1 MISKSFHMRD
11 FCFCDFLPFLTGLIS
26 SDQTT
31 STSSRGSRQSFWAF
45 SFTRDVILSQ
55 IQKQITVYMKPC
67 CLSSTKSYPVRR
79 PPLSR
84 SWLKCVWYL
93 SVGTGPCAQP
103 LPTLRSWSPGSP
115 GVSYRGKRK
124 KGREQKATD
133 KDTESVNRGFTLW
146 GNYSLFSH
154 HFWSVFP
161 TKILQTQPTP
171 H

>member
-1 MISKSFHMRD
+1 MKALKTCSQTASCDKQVISHERFVFLWFPSFSHWAHLLRSDHIHLVFQRSASPETSFSHKSLFIWNHAFWGKAAGLSELVKVRLVPVCRD
-11 FCFCDFLPFLTGLIS
+11 WALCSAS
-26 SDQTT
+26 SNLE
-31 STSSRGSRQSFWAF
+31 
-45 SFTRDVILSQ
+45 V
-55 IQKQITVYMKPC
+55 ME
-67 CLSSTKSYPVRR
+67 
-79 PPLSR
+79 
-84 SWLKCVWYL
+84 SWL
-93 SVGTGPCAQP
+93 
-103 LPTLRSWSPGSP
+103 SWSFLQE
-115 GVSYRGKRK
+115 K